1 MQRQRQRPLLSKFS
15 QKTNP
20 ILSSSS
26 VCIPPMIGITVGL
39 SHNLL
44 IPPLSVFG
52 QPFSPHITNGII
64 CIYRFKVLV
73 YCLFP
78 INPIIFFCMFY
89 YSSSFHLKL
98 ILQELFL
105 E

>member
-1 MQRQRQRPLLSKFS
+1 MY
-15 QKTNP
+15 N
-20 ILSSSS
+20 IYIYNIVIYSS

-64 CIYRFKVLV
+64 CIYCFKVLV

-78 INPIIFFCMFY
+78 INPIIFLY
-89 YSSSFHLKL
+89 VLLQLIISSKANFAGAFSGSRNRWPVYL
-98 ILQELFL
+98 
-105 E
+105 